1 MKGCRYN
8 TCSIC
13 GFASDC
19 EIYKAYEIQKD
30 INKQYVDENE
40 ELKLKIIELVEE
52 NQVLSAHLRG

>member
-19 EIYKAYEIQKD
+19 EIYKAYEIQKN
-30 INKQYVDENE
+30 INKQCVDETE

>member
-19 EIYKAYEIQKD
+19 EIYKAYEKQKN

-40 ELKLKIIELVEE
+40 EQKLKIIELVEE
-52 NQVLSAHLRG
+52 NQVLAAHLRG

>member
-1 MKGCRYN
+1 MRGCRYN

-19 EIYKAYEIQKD
+19 EIHKAYETQKN
-30 INKQYVDENE
+30 INKQCVDETE
-40 ELKLKIIELVEE
+40 ELKLKIIELKEE